1 MEPVDAASVD
11 AALLSLPMG
20 KKLILPIV
28 KNAGSRT
35 LQEATATLEPDP
47 FLTLYLIQA
56 SRMTSLVSDNLMG
69 ASSSFPTP
77 PQEKVLVRRSRRDAT
92 GSLNL
97 LDDDSRKPKQRS
109 RMRERMLSDSHWLMC
124 DLDRQAITSGTTRTA
139 GVRTGR
145 WADIQYVEGRH
156 VTDVR
161 SDFEGHSPTVI
172 NCNFHR

>member
-1 MEPVDAASVD
+1 MQPVSMRHYYFC
-11 AALLSLPMG
+11 PWE
-20 KKLILPIV
+20 KLILPMV

-47 FLTLYLIQA
+47 FPTLGLIQA

-77 PQEKVLVRRSRRDAT
+77 PQESPRASKQTRRHRLA
-92 GSLNL
+92 NL

-109 RMRERMLSDSHWLMC
+109 RMRERMLGDSHWFMC
-124 DLDRQAITSGTTRTA
+124 DLDEQAITSGTTRTA

-145 WADIQYVEGRH
+145 WTDIVSALNMSKG
-156 VTDVR
+156 VT
-161 SDFEGHSPTVI
+161 
-172 NCNFHR
+172 